1 MWDVNKE
8 VLRGKVI
15 ILNSHVEKSIY
26 SEHNKNLSNLN
37 VHLRSLKNKNKV
49 KKVESPKKVEWR
61 KLKT

>member
-49 KKVESPKKVEWR
+49 KKAESPKK
-61 KLKT
+61 